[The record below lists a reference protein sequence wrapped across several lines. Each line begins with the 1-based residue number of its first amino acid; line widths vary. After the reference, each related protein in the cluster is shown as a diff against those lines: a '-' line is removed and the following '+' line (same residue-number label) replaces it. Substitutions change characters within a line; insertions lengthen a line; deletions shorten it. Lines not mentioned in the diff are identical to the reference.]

1 MDEFNFELN
10 KPVKFSHKGEDRD
23 GKFITL
29 TAPSIKQLD
38 HVSEFKKAFYY
49 AAGKVSDDSTESSGE
64 KVTGDQIMALLY
76 AHFPDM
82 KQLFGVAK
90 KLFYCVGI
98 AQIEGVVDFN
108 KTIYETMS
116 IDDFERMIGEY
127 LVNFI
132 LASAL
137 NQEK

>member
-29 TAPSIKQLD
+29 TEPSIDQLD
-38 HVSEFKKAFYY
+38 YVSEFKKAFYF
-49 AAGKVSDDSTESSGE
+49 AAGKAGEDSTEASGDKE

-76 AHFPDM
+76 AYFPDM
-82 KQLFGVAK
+82 KQLFGIAR

-98 AQIEGVVDFN
+98 AQVEGVVDFSR
-108 KTIYETMS
+108 TIYKTMS
-116 IDDFERMIGEY
+116 IDDFERMIGE
-127 LVNFI
+127 
-132 LASAL
+132 
-137 NQEK
+137 